1 MKQCTKDNSQKKR
14 ATKQKNVQ
22 PSTEELMAI
31 LFYYLIF
38 FKHQNC
44 WIFVFNYKT

>member
-1 MKQCTKDNSQKKR
+1 MHKGQFTKETR
-14 ATKQKNVQ
+14 HYKQKNVQ

-38 FKHQNC
+38 
-44 WIFVFNYKT
+44 

>member
-1 MKQCTKDNSQKKR
+1 MKQCTKDNSQKKQ
-14 ATKQKNVQ
+14 ATEQKNVQ

-38 FKHQNC
+38 LTPKLLDSCF
-44 WIFVFNYKT
+44 